1 MLLSYLGDIILGT
14 FGSNDYLTG
23 PTSDKLK
30 HKNTWARHDVIR
42 GKPVLQEIGQELDE
56 RTFGFFFDE
65 TFCNPTNQ
73 WSRLWTAYLAK
84 TPMPFVTQTGF
95 SGVRYVV
102 EGLDKDNLKTTK
114 RGGTVVRMECS
125 MTLIE
130 APLMNPLD
138 AVINNIRTGAG
149 FGSVEAN
156 PAAKK

>member
-65 TFCNPTNQ
+65 TFCNHKPVVTIMDCLSCKNADAICYAN
-73 WSRLWTAYLAK
+73 RLFWRSLC
-84 TPMPFVTQTGF
+84 G
-95 SGVRYVV
+95 R
-102 EGLDKDNLKTTK
+102 
-114 RGGTVVRMECS
+114 
-125 MTLIE
+125 
-130 APLMNPLD
+130 
-138 AVINNIRTGAG
+138 G
-149 FGSVEAN
+149 FGQRQFEDDETRRHSCSYGMLDDID
-156 PAAKK
+156 